1 MFLPNTCKVIVPY
14 TLRLLDVVSMISNFT
29 NCTKTPKLH
38 LTLKPDELALINWRK
53 NFKFNP
59 TSGKNMECSSQI
71 PGDVQS

>member
-38 LTLKPDELALINWRK
+38 LTLKPDELALIN
-53 NFKFNP
+53 
-59 TSGKNMECSSQI
+59 
-71 PGDVQS
+71 